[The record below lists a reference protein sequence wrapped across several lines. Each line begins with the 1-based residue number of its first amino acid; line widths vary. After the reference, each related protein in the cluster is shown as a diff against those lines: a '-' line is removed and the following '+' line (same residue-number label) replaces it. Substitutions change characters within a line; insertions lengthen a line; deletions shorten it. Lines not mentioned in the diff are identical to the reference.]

1 MLNLIPKPA
10 EVKEERGFFKLEK
23 GAAVYS
29 QIDLPLVKNIG
40 GENSPIKIYADASL
54 DKEEYRLSV
63 GEAGIVIKASDKAG
77 AYYALQS
84 VRMLGRLDEGKILF
98 LLLKSAISRNINGA
112 VKCLM

>member
-40 GENSPIKIYADASL
+40 GENSPVKSMPTQALIK
-54 DKEEYRLSV
+54 KN
-63 GEAGIVIKASDKAG
+63 IVFRWARQ
-77 AYYALQS
+77 AL
-84 VRMLGRLDEGKILF
+84 L
-98 LLLKSAISRNINGA
+98 
-112 VKCLM
+112 